1 MVRSASEFIIGPCFA
16 RTRWRVSNQE
26 PIRFSSFE
34 TPREGAAPQDEVCI
48 CSRHAALEDVMRR
61 TIWAALIATLTFGGA
76 AAAQNYPSRPI
87 TIVVPFA
94 AGGPSDAMARILAER
109 MKATLGETLLIENVT
124 GAGGSIGVG
133 RAVRSP
139 ADGYTISF
147 GHLGTHVANGA
158 VYKLG
163 YDLVA
168 DLEPVA
174 LLPSNPMI
182 IVSKNAVPATSL
194 KELLAWLKS
203 QPAPAT
209 AGTAGAGS
217 GSHIAGLYFE
227 NVTGIKLQYVPYRGT
242 APAMNDLVAG
252 QIDLIVDQTSNSIT
266 QVRAGAIRAYAVT
279 DSKRVESAA
288 DIPTTDEAGLPGF
301 HMTLWSGLWVPKGT
315 PKDIVEKLN
324 ASAVEA
330 LNDPG
335 VRKQLENLGLQMPPK
350 DQLSP
355 AALGAWQKAEIA
367 KWWPMIKAADVK
379 VD

>member
-1 MVRSASEFIIGPCFA
+1 
-16 RTRWRVSNQE
+16 
-26 PIRFSSFE
+26 
-34 TPREGAAPQDEVCI
+34 
-48 CSRHAALEDVMRR
+48 MRR
-61 TIWAALIATLTFGGA
+61 LVVAVLAVLAFTGVAF
-76 AAAQNYPSRPI
+76 AQNYPSHPI
-87 TIVVPFA
+87 TIIVPFS

-109 MKATLGETLLIENVT
+109 MKTSLGETILIENVT

-133 RAVRSP
+133 RAVRSAP
-139 ADGYTISF
+139 DGYTISF

-158 VYKLG
+158 IYKLG
-163 YDLVA
+163 YDLVG

-182 IVSKNAVPATSL
+182 IVSKNAVPAKSL
-194 KELLAWLKS
+194 KELLEWLKS
-203 QPAPAT
+203 RPTPPT

-227 NVTGIKLQYVPYRGT
+227 NLAGIKLQYVPYRGT
-242 APAMNDLVAG
+242 APALNDLVAG
-252 QIDLIVDQTSNSIT
+252 QIDIIVDQTSNSIS
-266 QVRAGAIRAYAVT
+266 QVRAGNIRAYAVT
-279 DSKRVESAA
+279 DDKRVASAPEV
-288 DIPTTDEAGLPGF
+288 PTVDEAGLPGF

-315 PKDIVEKLN
+315 PKEIVARLN
-324 ASAVEA
+324 AATVEA
-330 LNDPG
+330 LNDPA

-355 AALGAWQKAEIA
+355 EALGAWQKAEIA